1 MIHAVEQ
8 ARLPQAAAVIGA
20 AANRYDD
27 VLAALPGMSAAECGQ
42 WLWQRAVAD
51 AQNGH
56 LDDRPLYWARL
67 KALAAI
73 EQRGGETAP
82 AERRSRGFHFEFP
95 PGEAGVLVTGFDPF
109 RLDRHIGQCN
119 PSGVAA
125 LALHGT
131 RIGGAPV
138 RAAILPVRF
147 EDFDRGVVEA
157 LLTPYFRADAQA
169 PLLLAVTLSMGRDHF
184 DLERFPG
191 RRRSAA
197 AADNQNVQGGGSPD
211 RPRAPPS
218 LAGPEF
224 LEFCLP
230 APAMTSAPGRW
241 LVRDNRQV
249 EVLGRGVVCA
259 EGLGALAGGTA
270 VAGSSGGF
278 LSNELAYRSL
288 LLRTRLGGAFPLGHL
303 HTPAILGH
311 DAALLA
317 DLVAQ
322 VRGIVAAA
330 VYACEGRRLAGEAAH
345 GR

>member
-8 ARLPQAAAVIGA
+8 ARLPQAAAVIGT

-27 VLAALPGMSAAECGQ
+27 LATAPPGMSAAQCGQ
-42 WLWQRAVAD
+42 RLWQRAVAD
-51 AQNGH
+51 VQSGH

-73 EQRGGETAP
+73 EQRGDDAAP
-82 AERRSRGFHFEFP
+82 AERHSRGFGFAFP

-109 RLDRHIGQCN
+109 RLDRHIDQCN

-138 RAAILPVRF
+138 CAAILPVRF
-147 EDFDRGVVEA
+147 ADFDRGVVEA
-157 LLTPYFRADAQA
+157 LLTPCFRADAQV
-169 PLLLAVTLSMGRDHF
+169 PLLLAVTISMGRDHF

-191 RRRSAA
+191 RRRSATA
-197 AADNQNVQGGGSPD
+197 VDNQGAQGGGTPD
-211 RPRAPPS
+211 APRVPPG

-230 APAMTSAPGRW
+230 AAAMTAARGRW
-241 LVRDNRQV
+241 RVRDNRRV
-249 EVLGRGVVCA
+249 EVLGRGVVSA
-259 EGLGALAGGTA
+259 AGLRELADCTA

-288 LLRTRLGGAFPLGHL
+288 LLRARLGGAFPLGHL
-303 HTPAILGH
+303 HTPAIVGH

-317 DLVAQ
+317 ELVAQ
-322 VRGIVAAA
+322 IRALVAAA
-330 VYACEGRRLAGEAAH
+330 VYACAGRRLAGEAAH